1 MILNVLLIIKSKI
14 RFVKKTLDSIYYQS
28 YQNFEIIFVYDD
40 KNKSDLQT
48 IKTLLAK
55 FKRKKILVNK
65 KNLGVSK
72 SRNKALKNCKGKY
85 IAFIDADD
93 IWKSNKLYKQIK
105 FMEKKLSYFS
115 FTSYNIIDSQDKLIN
130 KRIVNYDPTYKK
142 LMKKKYYWVKHCNL

>member
-1 MILNVLLIIKSKI
+1 M
-14 RFVKKTLDSIYYQS
+14 
-28 YQNFEIIFVYDD
+28 
-40 KNKSDLQT
+40 QT

-142 LMKKKYYWVKHCNL
+142 LMKKILLG